1 MQACHG
7 EQKENIAPQQA
18 QPIEHKADLRLALT
32 PTLDAL
38 PFYVAQQEGIY
49 DSLGLKVRIDFYDSQ
64 MNAEEALADGKAQ
77 VCTSDMFRTAVL
89 QNRRKPV
96 RMLYGTNRRWFL
108 VANKA
113 LRVSKIKQI
122 SSRMVGATRNSVP
135 AYLCSYFRTQMTTTK
150 GPMLLPQVNS
160 IVVRERMLSENQI
173 DAAVLPQP
181 QALLSCMKG
190 NTKLFASDKKYDGFA
205 GVAVRTEVVNN
216 TTQAKKL
223 QTLRKGYNLAVELL
237 TRQDTLNVSDK
248 TLKQFHLA
256 GLTSH
261 IKPKE
266 SFAVISD
273 LNTDK
278 ARTAVAWLKT
288 QSQVSASYTGDTLL
302 VH

>member
-1 MQACHG
+1 MQ
-7 EQKENIAPQQA
+7 QQPQPA
-18 QPIEHKADLRLALT
+18 ERKADLCLALT

-38 PFYVAQQEGIY
+38 PFYFAQQTGIY

-96 RMLYGTNRRWFL
+96 KMLYGTNRRWIL

-113 LRVSKIKQI
+113 LRVTKIKQI

-160 IVVRERMLSENQI
+160 IVIRERMLSENQI
-173 DAAVLPQP
+173 DAAILPQP

-190 NTKLFASDKKYDGFA
+190 NSNLFTSGKKYDGFA
-205 GVAVRTEVVNN
+205 GVAVRTEVVYN
-216 TTQAKKL
+216 TQKAKQL
-223 QTLRKGYNLAVELL
+223 RTLKKGYNLAVEQL
-237 TRQDTLNVSDK
+237 TKEDTLNISEK
-248 TLKQFHLA
+248 ISKKFHLD
-256 GLTSH
+256 GLQSH

-266 SFAVISD
+266 SFSVISD
-273 LNTDK
+273 LNTDR

-288 QSQVSASYTGDTLL
+288 QSQVSANYKGDTLL
-302 VH
+302 VR